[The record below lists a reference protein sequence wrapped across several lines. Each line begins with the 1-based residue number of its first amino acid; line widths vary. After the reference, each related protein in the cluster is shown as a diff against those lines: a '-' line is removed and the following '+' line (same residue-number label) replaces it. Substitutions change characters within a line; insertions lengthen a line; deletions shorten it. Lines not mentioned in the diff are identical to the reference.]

1 MALILNIETATHV
14 CSVSLAKN
22 GKPIETRES
31 REDRSHARLLTQF
44 IREILDA
51 QNLVV
56 SSLDAVAV
64 SKGPGSYTGL
74 RIGVSSAKGLAYGAG
89 ISLLGINSLEAL
101 CQAVMREHPD
111 ECTADTSREILLCPM
126 IDARRMEVYMAL
138 YDNSGKTVKE
148 TRAVIITP
156 DTFGPYTDRNTVL
169 VFGPGAAK
177 CREVLDHPE
186 IRFIDGVEP
195 SAENMIELS
204 EKAFKN
210 RVFEDVAYFEPFY
223 LKDFIATI
231 PKNKVIRK
239 EN

>member
-56 SSLDAVAV
+56 SSL
-64 SKGPGSYTGL
+64 
-74 RIGVSSAKGLAYGAG
+74 YGAG